1 MVSGKMKTGRD
12 AEVCSVCHTVIRP
25 SSIFCEGC
33 GPPKLPPEEVNEGIG
48 PWQTFF
54 RVMVVVLI
62 FSGLVFYKYKPESFS
77 SFDTL
82 VTEIK
87 STIPVLKEELPVA
100 DEPDFKL
107 VHMVNV
113 DRANVRARATSNSP
127 VIGVLNKGQVV
138 KMIRKTDTWCEIQ
151 LDKRTGWIATR
162 LLDSKVE

>member
-1 MVSGKMKTGRD
+1 MVSGKLKTGRD
-12 AEVCSVCHTVIRP
+12 VDICSVCNTVIRP

-33 GPPKLPPEEVNEGIG
+33 GPPKLPSEEVKEGIG

-54 RVMVVVLI
+54 RVLVVVLV
-62 FSGLVFYKYKPESFS
+62 FSGLVFYKNKPESFS
-77 SFDTL
+77 SIDTL

-87 STIPVLKEELPVA
+87 SKIPAIKDEPAA

-107 VHMVNV
+107 VHKVKV
-113 DRANVRARATSNSP
+113 DRANVRAQASSKSP
-127 VIGVLNKGQVV
+127 VIEVLNKGQVV